1 MSILW
6 APWRMSYIRSHSQQP
21 IVGCIFC
28 DKPAGA
34 HDRDELILLRGQYN
48 YLMMNLYP
56 YNNGHLLV
64 APFAHRSSVE
74 DLPVETLTE
83 MMVMTNQ
90 GLAALRQALKPHGF
104 NLGVNLGA
112 VAGAGVAEHVH
123 MHIVPRWGADTNY
136 MTVTGRTRVIPEA
149 LETTYERLLAV
160 LDPMAPPDPR
170 R

>member
-1 MSILW
+1 M
-6 APWRMSYIRSHSQQP
+6 
-21 IVGCIFC
+21 
-28 DKPAGA
+28 
-34 HDRDELILLRGQYN
+34 
-48 YLMMNLYP
+48 MMNLYP